1 MPKIVFIAPPYNLF
15 MESLDAPF
23 SLMYLAAV
31 AEKEGW
37 EAEIVDMESLDYPLP
52 DADVYGVGS
61 SSPQW
66 PQTIKLSE
74 RLADEF
80 PDSLKIV
87 GGNHISSEPD
97 DLDSTM
103 FDSAILGEA
112 EIGLADTL
120 NNFEFAK
127 GMRIIPSKRINN
139 LDSIPFPARH
149 LVDWTKYKRGIYW
162 GKEELS
168 PAVSIISSRGCP
180 RHCCFCGSNVVFGR
194 QTRFRSVE
202 NVVSEVKHVIE
213 TMGYHGFNFHDDTF
227 SLNRDRVIRLC
238 KEFER
243 LDVVWRCLCRA
254 DALDKKLLNS
264 MYLGGCREIVLGLES
279 GSQKILD
286 NLQKGTMVE
295 QNLHGMKLIKESGIQ
310 LKAGIIVG
318 SPGETWET
326 VEETKN
332 MLRQYPPVFWN
343 MSVFTPFPG
352 ADVWK
357 NPEKY
362 KIKILTRDLRKYAM
376 VGRDYRG
383 SVVVET
389 EEMSKEDIEQ
399 ARDELIDLLLDISGP
414 TYELKPKIG
423 TKDEN

>member
-1 MPKIVFIAPPYNLF
+1 MPKIAFIEPPYNLF

-23 SLMYLAAV
+23 SLMYLAAI
-31 AEKEGW
+31 AEKIGW
-37 EAEIVDMESLDYPLP
+37 EAQIVDMDSNDDPLP

-66 PQTIKLSE
+66 PQTVKLSE
-74 RLADEF
+74 RLAEEF

-87 GGNHISSEPD
+87 GGNHISAEPKS
-97 DLDSTM
+97 LDSTR
-103 FDSAILGEA
+103 FDCAVLGEG
-112 EIGLADTL
+112 EIPLMGILS
-120 NNFEFAK
+120 NYQNFK
-127 GMRIIPSKRINN
+127 GVRYAPSARLKR
-139 LDSIPFPARH
+139 LDIIPFPARH

-162 GKEELS
+162 GCEELS

-180 RHCCFCGSNVVFGR
+180 QQCCFCGSHVVFGR

-227 SLNRDRVIRLC
+227 SLNRKRVKKMC
-238 KEFER
+238 KQFR
-243 LDVVWRCLCRA
+243 PLNIFWRCLCRA
-254 DALDKKLLNS
+254 DKIDPQLLQY
-264 MYLGGCREIVLGLES
+264 MRKGGCKEIVLGLES
-279 GSQKILD
+279 GSQKILN
-286 NLQKGTMVE
+286 NLQKGTTVE
-295 QNLHGMKLIKESGIQ
+295 SNLRGMKLIKESGIQ

-326 VEETKN
+326 VEETKK
-332 MLRQYPPVFWN
+332 MLRMYPPVFWAI
-343 MSVFTPFPG
+343 SVFTPFPG
-352 ADVWK
+352 SEVWN
-357 NPEKY
+357 NPEKF
-362 KIKILTRDLRKYAM
+362 KIKILTRELDKYSM
-376 VGRDYRG
+376 VGKEFRG

-389 EEMSKEDIEQ
+389 EEMNKEDIEQ

-414 TYELKPKIG
+414 TYKLKPKMG